1 MPPKQNQQPTL
12 PNSNPDYNF
21 IFNNQKPQ
29 RRFSLKF
36 SGNSLGKLAL
46 LIIGGCIVLGIVI
59 IVLSSL
65 FGPKINTKQIVDIMA
80 RDEEIRRVSTIVVQ
94 KTTDLNTANLA
105 STTSAALTSDES
117 RLNDYLNNN
126 KVKAPPKELVVYIN
140 KNTDGEIDSAEQNN
154 RLSEYYNSYLK
165 KVLTDYQTAIKTAYD
180 GTNGTKIRSELQ
192 EISDSTKTILSAP
205 QLASASPQ

>member
-1 MPPKQNQQPTL
+1 MPPQQNQQPTL

>member
-1 MPPKQNQQPTL
+1 MPPQQNQQPTL

-46 LIIGGCIVLGIVI
+46 LIIGGCIALGIVI
-59 IVLSSL
+59 IFLSSL

-126 KVKAPPKELVVYIN
+126 KVKAPPKELVVYTN
-140 KNTDGEIDSAEQNN
+140 KNTDAEIDSAEQNN

-180 GTNGTKIRSELQ
+180 GTNGPKVRSELQ